1 MFKRLF
7 LSVIT
12 LAAILLTSSCAMT
25 PTTHF
30 YTLHGFSDD
39 VARNTVTLSSAHTY
53 GVGPIFLPEALMQ
66 PGIVSH
72 REGQELKV
80 SLYNIWAGNLRGAI
94 TRVLASNLS
103 HVSGVQA
110 VWPFPWDNRNR
121 PTRQVRVVFEQLS
134 GEVGG
139 EVELKAKWALT
150 EQNGERAILERRVE
164 ISETAKGDGM
174 SNYVSALNALINHLS
189 LEIAKELQTLD

>member
-1 MFKRLF
+1 MNKSLYFK
-7 LSVIT
+7 
-12 LAAILLTSSCAMT
+12 ALTIALMALISSCAMT

-30 YTLHGFSDD
+30 YTLHGFEGD
-39 VARNTVTLSSAHTY
+39 AQRNTVPLSGDHAY

-103 HVSGVQA
+103 HLSGVQA

-139 EVELKAKWALT
+139 EIVLKAKWALT
-150 EQNGERAILERRVE
+150 EQNGEKAILERRVE
-164 ISETAKGDGM
+164 ISQAAQGKEMGD
-174 SNYVSALNALINHLS
+174 YVSTLNVLINRLS
-189 LEIAKELQTLD
+189 QDIAEALATLE

>member
-12 LAAILLTSSCAMT
+12 LAAFLLTSSCAMT

-39 VARNTVTLSSAHTY
+39 AARNTVTLRSTHTY

-139 EVELKAKWALT
+139 EVVLKAKWALT

-164 ISETAKGDGM
+164 ITETAKSDGM
-174 SNYVSALNALINHLS
+174 SHYVSALNVLINRLS
-189 LEIAKELQTLD
+189 LEIAKELQALD

>member
-1 MFKRLF
+1 MQLRF
-7 LSVIT
+7 LS
-12 LAAILLTSSCAMT
+12 LAATALIAVLLGACTMT
-25 PTTHF
+25 PATHF
-30 YTLHGFSDD
+30 YTLHGFPEETE
-39 VARNTVTLSSAHTY
+39 RNTVKLPDHTY

-80 SLYNIWAGNLRGAI
+80 SLYNIWAGNLRSAI
-94 TRVLASNLS
+94 TRVLAANIS

-121 PTRQVRVVFEQLS
+121 PVRQVRVVFEQLS

-139 EVELKAKWALT
+139 QVVLKAKWALT
-150 EQNGERAILERRVE
+150 EHNGEHAIIERRVE
-164 ISETAKGDGM
+164 LSEKTSSDTMGA
-174 SNYVSALNALINHLS
+174 YVATLNELINQLS
-189 LEIAKELQTLD
+189 VEIASALQTLD